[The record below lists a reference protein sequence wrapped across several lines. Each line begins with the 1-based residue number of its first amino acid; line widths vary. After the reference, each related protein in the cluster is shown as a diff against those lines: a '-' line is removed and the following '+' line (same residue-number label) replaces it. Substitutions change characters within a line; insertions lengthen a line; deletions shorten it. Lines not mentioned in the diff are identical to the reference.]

1 VFRSK
6 RTPLAHVIAL
16 LKRAD
21 REALAWALE
30 PDDWNYATRQRPA
43 ALIADLE
50 RLEKAARRPW
60 PYPVGPGR
68 PDNYKLLFL
77 VHDLAEKWVILT
89 DRPFTHDW
97 NRVKSRFSLGD
108 QFIEAVVRF
117 LDPKSL
123 PALPKMLE
131 RVVEERR
138 QRLPTIH
145 ENSELSESD
154 FSLPRTRLPQT
165 CRHQPRVAQNSA
177 TGGAHDGDAMDNPT
191 NVRAGWISDKEM
203 AKQRGIHFRTQRTER
218 QKGIG
223 PPWAKDGPHVFY
235 NIEAYRKW
243 LASRERNPV
252 REPQTPGRKRLENAS
267 AAG

>member
-1 VFRSK
+1 MSAESELEKRRVDRDLLFEILIERLAGIIRLTGDEADRQTLRDLIGFSVRGYGWRATLYAPPVFRSK

-30 PDDWNYATRQRPA
+30 PDDWNYAMRQRPA

-89 DRPFTHDW
+89 DRPFTRDW

-145 ENSELSESD
+145 ENSEL
-154 FSLPRTRLPQT
+154 
-165 CRHQPRVAQNSA
+165 
-177 TGGAHDGDAMDNPT
+177 
-191 NVRAGWISDKEM
+191 
-203 AKQRGIHFRTQRTER
+203 
-218 QKGIG
+218 
-223 PPWAKDGPHVFY
+223 
-235 NIEAYRKW
+235 
-243 LASRERNPV
+243 
-252 REPQTPGRKRLENAS
+252 
-267 AAG
+267 